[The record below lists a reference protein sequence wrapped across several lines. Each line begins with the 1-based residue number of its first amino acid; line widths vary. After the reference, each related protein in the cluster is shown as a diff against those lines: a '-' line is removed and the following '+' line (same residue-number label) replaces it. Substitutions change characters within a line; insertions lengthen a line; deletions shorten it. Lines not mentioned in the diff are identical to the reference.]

1 MEEKEMK
8 EVNKILLEQLERLNK
23 TEVDDSEIKR
33 SNAICGVS
41 KQLISIAKT
50 NIDIMKLAEKYG
62 YSPEE
67 MKALAISDE

>member
-1 MEEKEMK
+1 MK
-8 EVNKILLEQLERLNK
+8 EVNKILLEQLNRLNSAGV
-23 TEVDDSEIKR
+23 TEEEIKR

-67 MKALAISDE
+67 MKALANSDE